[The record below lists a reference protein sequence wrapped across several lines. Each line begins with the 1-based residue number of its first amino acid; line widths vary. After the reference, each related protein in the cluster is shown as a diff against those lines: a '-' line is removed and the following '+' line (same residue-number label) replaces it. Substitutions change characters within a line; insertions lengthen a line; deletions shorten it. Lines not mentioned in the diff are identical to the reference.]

1 MIAISNYQKKD
12 STKYVAELPVYSS
25 PVVIEGADIIEALCP
40 VSEFTGKRT
49 SIIDVLSMS
58 GLDPA
63 KQALL
68 GRVLQELP
76 VDASS
81 RGMSDEDLLNMVV
94 PRLASGT
101 PSEDD
106 AIRLSL
112 SRVVSDLRTQI
123 PSVASADD
131 KKTISFADDSQTSQ
145 ASSE

>member
-1 MIAISNYQKKD
+1 MIAISNYQRKD
-12 STKYVAELPVYSS
+12 SDKYVPEIPVFSS
-25 PVVIEGADIIEALCP
+25 PVVIDGADIIEALCP

-68 GRVLQELP
+68 GQVLQELP
-76 VDASS
+76 VDGSS

-145 ASSE
+145 ASSD

>member
-12 STKYVAELPVYSS
+12 RDKYVPEYPVFSS
-25 PVVIEGADIIEALCP
+25 PVVIEGADLIEALCP

-58 GLDPA
+58 GLDTA

-68 GRVLQELP
+68 GQVLQELP

-106 AIRLSL
+106 AIRSSL
-112 SRVVSDLRTQI
+112 SRVVADLRSQI
-123 PSVASADD
+123 PSVASPDD
-131 KKTISFADDSQTSQ
+131 KNTISFGSPELSQV
-145 ASSE
+145 SSE

>member
-1 MIAISNYQKKD
+1 MIAISNYQRKD
-12 STKYVAELPVYSS
+12 SDKYVPEIPVFSS

-58 GLDPA
+58 ALDPA

-68 GRVLQELP
+68 GQVLQELP

-106 AIRLSL
+106 AIRASL
-112 SRVVSDLRTQI
+112 SRVVSDLRSQI
-123 PSVASADD
+123 PSVDD
-131 KKTISFADDSQTSQ
+131 KKTISFADVAQTSQ
-145 ASSE
+145 SSSE